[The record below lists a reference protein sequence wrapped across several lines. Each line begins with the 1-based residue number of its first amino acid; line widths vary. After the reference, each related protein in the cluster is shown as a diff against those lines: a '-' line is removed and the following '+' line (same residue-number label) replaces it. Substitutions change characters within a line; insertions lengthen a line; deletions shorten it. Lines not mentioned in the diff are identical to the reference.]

1 MKSRRPPARS
11 SWQRCPFC
19 LTLKVKDDTFGCKFQ
34 KFPKQILNVSTGFAE
49 YEFAAVCLRC
59 CILPALSNWL
69 SLLRTSAVVDAAGLV
84 NFKQGC
90 GLLCEIVTQ
99 LMSPSAALD
108 HSSKL
113 TVLRHSALQCSIEC
127 GVESLVRIGNS
138 CFRHLILKSSHHFCS
153 MGPTVWSAASGAL
166 HLTIRSTLAVVES
179 HLSGGPAS
187 KAADVHD
194 LLYRL
199 QHLSQQIFN
208 QTSVNPVPQPGTL
221 VIVVALLSHQLAVN
235 TIANIIRCSNNVV
248 HG

>member
-1 MKSRRPPARS
+1 M
-11 SWQRCPFC
+11 
-19 LTLKVKDDTFGCKFQ
+19 
-34 KFPKQILNVSTGFAE
+34 
-49 YEFAAVCLRC
+49 CLRC

-99 LMSPSAALD
+99 LMSPSAALE

-113 TVLRHSALQCSIEC
+113 AVLRHSAGLYLQCSIEC

-138 CFRHLILKSSHHFCS
+138 CLRHLILNSSHHFCS
-153 MGPTVWSAASGAL
+153 MGPTAWSAASGAL

-179 HLSGGPAS
+179 PLSGVPAS
-187 KAADVHD
+187 KADDVHGQ
-194 LLYRL
+194 LYRL

-221 VIVVALLSHQLAVN
+221 AIVVALLSHQLAVN